1 MAETA
6 PTKMVVSLAPAQQD
20 FRAYN
25 VNMKLIIVHL
35 LRVVTTVHAVLG
47 MVLLTV
53 PVAKG
58 GQEGCVSKML
68 MSVWSVHALAAA
80 RV

>member
-25 VNMKLIIVHL
+25 VKMKLIIVHL
-35 LRVVTTVHAVLG
+35 LPVLTTVHAVLG

-68 MSVWSVHALAAA
+68 MSV
-80 RV
+80 